1 MRKIVGTLLA
11 LTTVV
16 ALAACGGSSNKAAT
30 SNSSSSPSSSSSASS
45 SAAAGGG
52 DGGDFCKQIVATKP
66 ENVGDDPNGA
76 KQALAVLKQVSPPD
90 EIKGDWDDYL
100 AALQEL
106 SDAGTND
113 RAALATIAGK
123 HAKSLSSV
131 SLYISKSCLA
141 NFGSSDLSSLSDS
154 LSSLSDSLS
163 SSGN

>member
-30 SNSSSSPSSSSSASS
+30 SNNSSSPSSSSSASS

-52 DGGDFCKQIVATKP
+52 DGGDFCKQIVAIKP